1 MKRLKTYPTP
11 LSYGNS
17 KLRRRTQIAL
27 WIVAILTGLVGL
39 VNLVS
44 AVTPSLPERRALL
57 ELVFPFTVRAGGRIA
72 AASAGFLLLMLSR
85 QLLRRKRVAWML
97 TVGILILS
105 IASNLLKGLDY
116 EESLLAGV
124 LLIQL
129 LLMRHVFTARSDRP
143 SIAQG
148 IRSLLGAL
156 IFTLAYGTAGF
167 YILDSY
173 FQINGRPINFSLTQ
187 SILQTLAMFFTSD
200 NAGLAPTNR
209 YADFFANSI
218 YAVGFIT
225 LTFAFFMLMRP
236 VLLRGDPANPA
247 ERYRARI
254 IIDQHGRSSLAR
266 LALLK
271 DKAYFFSPS
280 GHSVVAYV
288 AKGRAA
294 IALGDPIGPLNERQ
308 ETVMAFRLFCDR
320 NDWFPVFYEAAPD
333 QLSLYE
339 TLGFRCV
346 QIGEEAVIDLKT
358 FNLKGKANQNLRT
371 ALNRLTKTGHS
382 LQVFEPPISDEL
394 IQRLKPVSDEWLQM
408 KNGAEKRF
416 SIGWFDPAYLK
427 ECYLAVVYDVHG
439 GIIAFSNLLTGY
451 NRQEVTVDLMRHRQD
466 VEKGTMEFLFASVI
480 QHFQKIGYDSFNFSL
495 SPLAGVGETP
505 EAKRVEKGLHYFFEH
520 LNQFYN
526 FKGLHQFKEK
536 FQPHWEPRY
545 LIYPSLTTLPD
556 IAVGLVRADSGD
568 RLLDYFKPGT

>member
-1 MKRLKTYPTP
+1 MKRQKIYPTP
-11 LSYGNS
+11 LSYGDS

-27 WIVAILTGLVGL
+27 WIVTILTGLVGL
-39 VNLVS
+39 VNLLS

-72 AASAGFLLLMLSR
+72 AASAGFLLLMLATH
-85 QLLRRKRVAWML
+85 LLRRKRVAWML

-105 IASNLLKGLDY
+105 IASNLIKGLDY
-116 EESLLAGV
+116 EESLLAGI
-124 LLIQL
+124 LLVQL
-129 LLMRHVFTARSDRP
+129 LLLRHVFTARSDRP

-148 IRSLLGAL
+148 LRALLGAL
-156 IFTLAYGTAGF
+156 AFTLAYGTAGF

-173 FQINGRPINFSLTQ
+173 FKINGKPVNFGLIQ
-187 SILQTLAMFFTSD
+187 SIMQTLAMFFTSD
-200 NAGLAPTNR
+200 NAGLEPTNR
-209 YADFFANSI
+209 YANFFANSI
-218 YAVGFIT
+218 YAVGFVT
-225 LTFAFFMLMRP
+225 LVFAFSMLMRP
-236 VLLRGDPANPA
+236 VLLRGDPANAA
-247 ERYRARI
+247 ERDRARKI
-254 IIDQHGRSSLAR
+254 IGQYGRSSLAR

-271 DKAYFFSPS
+271 DKTYYFSPS
-280 GHSVVAYV
+280 GNSVVAFV

-294 IALGDPIGPLNERQ
+294 IALGDPIGPLDDRH

-320 NDWFPVFYEAAPD
+320 NDWFPVFYEATPD
-333 QLSLYE
+333 QLPLYKA
-339 TLGFRCV
+339 LGFRCV
-346 QIGEEAVIDLKT
+346 QIGEEAVIDLKM

-371 ALNRLTKTGHS
+371 AINRLTKTGHS
-382 LQVFEPPISDEL
+382 LKVFEPPISDEL
-394 IQRLKPVSDEWLQM
+394 IQRLKPVSDEWLQI

-427 ECYLAVVYDVHG
+427 ECYLAVIYDAHG

-451 NRQEVTVDLMRHRQD
+451 NRKEVTVDLMRHRKE
-466 VEKGTMEFLFASVI
+466 VEKGTMEFLFATVI
-480 QHFQKIGYDSFNFSL
+480 QHFQQMDYDGFNFSL

-505 EAKRVEKGLHYFFEH
+505 EARRVEKGLHYFFEH

-536 FQPHWEPRY
+536 FQPRWEPRY

>member
-1 MKRLKTYPTP
+1 MNRPKSHPFP

-17 KLRRRTQIAL
+17 KLRRRTQFAL
-27 WIVAILTGLVGL
+27 WAVAMLTGLVGL
-39 VNLVS
+39 VNLLS
-44 AVTPSLPERRALL
+44 AVTPSVPERRALL

-72 AASAGFLLLMLSR
+72 AASAGFLLLLLATH
-85 QLLRRKRVAWML
+85 LLRRKRIAWVL
-97 TVGILILS
+97 AVGILVQS
-105 IASNLLKGLDY
+105 IASNLIKGLDY
-116 EESLLAGV
+116 EESLLAFV
-124 LLIQL
+124 LLVQL
-129 LLMRHVFTARSDRP
+129 LLMRPVFTAQSDRP

-148 IRSLLGAL
+148 LWTLVSALG
-156 IFTLAYGTAGF
+156 FTLAYGTAGF
-167 YILDSY
+167 YILDNY
-173 FQINGRPINFSLTQ
+173 FQIHGQSVRFGLSQ

-200 NAGLAPTNR
+200 NAGLQPTNR

-225 LTFAFFMLMRP
+225 LASAFFMLMRP
-236 VLLRGDPANPA
+236 VLLRGEPANPA
-247 ERYRARI
+247 ERYRARRI
-254 IIDQHGRSSLAR
+254 INEHGRSSLAR

-271 DKAYFFSPS
+271 DKAYYFSPS
-280 GHSVVAYV
+280 GRSVVAYV
-288 AKGRAA
+288 AKGRSA
-294 IALGDPIGPLNERQ
+294 IALGDPIGPLDDRH
-308 ETVMAFRLFCDR
+308 ETVMAFRYFCDR

-333 QLSLYE
+333 QLPLYSSLG
-339 TLGFRCV
+339 LRSV

-371 ALNRLTKTGHS
+371 AVNRLTKTGHS
-382 LQVFEPPISDEL
+382 LKVFEPPISEDL
-394 IQRLKPVSDEWLQM
+394 IHRLKPVSDEWLQC

-416 SIGWFDPAYLK
+416 SIGWFDSTYLA
-427 ECYLAVVYDVHG
+427 ECYIAVVYDAHG
-439 GIIAFSNLLTGY
+439 GIVAFSNLLTGY
-451 NRQEVTVDLMRHRQD
+451 NRKEVTVDLMRHRKD
-466 VEKGTMEFLFASVI
+466 VEKGTMEFLFATVI
-480 QHFQKIGYDSFNFSL
+480 QHFQHLDYDGFNFSL

-545 LIYPSLTTLPD
+545 LVYPSLTTLPD

>member
-1 MKRLKTYPTP
+1 MNRPKPHPIP

-17 KLRRRTQIAL
+17 KLRRRTQISL
-27 WIVAILTGLVGL
+27 WIVAILTSLVGM
-39 VNLVS
+39 VNLLS

-72 AASAGFLLLMLSR
+72 AASAGFLLLMLAT
-85 QLLRRKRVAWML
+85 QLLRRKRTAWVL
-97 TVGILILS
+97 TVGILVLS
-105 IASNLLKGLDY
+105 IASNLIKGLDY

-124 LLIQL
+124 LLVQL
-129 LLMRHVFTARSDRP
+129 LLMRHVFTAQSDRP

-148 IRSLLGAL
+148 IRALLSAL
-156 IFTLAYGTAGF
+156 AFTLAYGTAGF

-173 FQINGRPINFSLTQ
+173 FKINGRPINFGLIQ
-187 SILQTLAMFFTSD
+187 SIMQTLAMFFTSD
-200 NAGLAPTNR
+200 NAGLEPTNR

-218 YAVGFIT
+218 YAVGFVT
-225 LTFAFFMLMRP
+225 LAFAFFMLTRP
-236 VLLRGDPANPA
+236 VLLRGDPANAA
-247 ERYRARI
+247 ERYQARRI
-254 IIDQHGRSSLAR
+254 INEHGQSSLAR

-271 DKAYFFSPS
+271 DKAYYFSPS
-280 GHSVVAYV
+280 GRSVVAYV

-294 IALGDPIGPLNERQ
+294 IALGDPIGPLDDRH
-308 ETVMAFRLFCDR
+308 ETVMAFRYFCDR

-333 QLSLYE
+333 QLSLYDA
-339 TLGFRCV
+339 LGFRSV

-371 ALNRLTKTGHS
+371 AINRLTKTGHS
-382 LQVFEPPISDEL
+382 LKVFEPPISEDL
-394 IQRLKPVSDEWLQM
+394 FQRLKPVSDEWLQI

-416 SIGWFDPAYLK
+416 SIGWFDPAYLAD
-427 ECYLAVVYDVHG
+427 CYIAVVYDAHG

-451 NRQEVTVDLMRHRQD
+451 NRKEVTVDLMRHRKD
-466 VEKGTMEFLFASVI
+466 VEKGTMEFLFATVI
-480 QHFQKIGYDSFNFSL
+480 QHFQHMGYDGFNFSL

-536 FQPHWEPRY
+536 FQPRWEPRY